1 MVFDSSTDSNSASRS
16 MWDRA
21 PLNCFETVVCSITI
35 NGNGNIPVWKVQI
48 QYGCC
53 PAFVY
58 MIKYLIIADA
68 CPDISP
74 ACCTSYTLS
83 HQSILICKCFSSRIL
98 HQIPMFYPLQT
109 KHFVLF
115 FYTMMHQSGLLSL

>member
-35 NGNGNIPVWKVQI
+35 MRYFIMQTKAGQQPYWICTFHTGIFPL
-48 QYGCC
+48 
-53 PAFVY
+53 P
-58 MIKYLIIADA
+58 IIADT

-74 ACCTSYTLS
+74 ACCTSYTSS
-83 HQSILICKCFSSRIL
+83 HQSILICKYFSSIIL
-98 HQIPMFYPLQT
+98 HLIPMFYRLQT
-109 KHFVLF
+109 THFVLF
-115 FYTMMHQSGLLSL
+115 FYTMMYQSGLLSL